1 MNLNRFLLFLTTVAC
16 LIGNQHLSHAQCCN
30 VLASTGSYV
39 VASDGSCATLSYP
52 DESCLGGGDK
62 DGDGIK
68 DSDDLCPDVRGNKQ
82 NSGCP
87 EITIEI
93 WTSFYIALSDVHFAV
108 DSDSIKP
115 SSTASLE
122 KVGDLMNANKGF
134 ILKLGGYADSTGTQE
149 HNKKLSEARAKAV
162 KDYLIEKEK
171 VNPKRIRLA
180 SYGEKMPKAPNT
192 TASGRALNR
201 RVEFDLFY

>member
-1 MNLNRFLLFLTTVAC
+1 MKHNRYFLFLLIAAC
-16 LIGNQHLSHAQCCN
+16 FVSIQHVSYAQCCN

-39 VASDGSCATLSYP
+39 VTSNGSCVTLSYP
-52 DESCLGGGDK
+52 DESCFGREDK
-62 DGDGIK
+62 DGDGVK
-68 DSDDLCPDVRGNKQ
+68 DSDDLCPDVKGNKQ

-108 DSDSIKP
+108 DSDTIKP
-115 SSTASLE
+115 SSASSLK
-122 KVGDLMNANKGF
+122 KVAELMHANNGF
-134 ILKLGGYADSTGTQE
+134 ILKLGGYADSTGSQE
-149 HNKKLSEARAKAV
+149 HNKKLSEARAQAV
-162 KDYLIEKEK
+162 RNYLVEKEK

-192 TASGRALNR
+192 TASGRAINR